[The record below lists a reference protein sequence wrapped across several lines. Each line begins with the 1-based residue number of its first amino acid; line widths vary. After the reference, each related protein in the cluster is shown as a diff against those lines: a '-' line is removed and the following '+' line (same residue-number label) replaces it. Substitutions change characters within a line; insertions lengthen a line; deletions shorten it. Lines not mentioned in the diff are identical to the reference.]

1 MNHDDIKLAIEI
13 LTLGFAVLGG
23 LVALT
28 QWRRDQ
34 AWKRAE
40 KLDALYRDFE
50 GSRLIQI
57 ACKVLDW
64 SRGKFKFQDGEEF
77 RFDEADVLK
86 SLALHGDQELTFTPT
101 QARMR
106 DAYDSMLSFFERLE
120 TAIQNG
126 LVDEKSA
133 VRLFGYWVDHFV
145 SMTEHPESADAAAKY
160 IGRYAN
166 IISFSS
172 LAHRGTGK

>member
-23 LVALT
+23 ILALA

-40 KLDALYRDFE
+40 KLDALYKDFE

-64 SRGKFKFQDGEEF
+64 SRGRFKFQDGEEF
-77 RFDEADVLK
+77 SFHETDVFK
-86 SLALHGDQELTFTPT
+86 SLAIHGDQELTFTPT
-101 QARMR
+101 QTRMR
-106 DAYDSMLSFFERLE
+106 DAYDAMLSFFERLE
-120 TAIQNG
+120 TAIQNR
-126 LVDEKSA
+126 LIDESSA
-133 VRLFGYWVDHFV
+133 VRLFGYWVDHFAT
-145 SMTEHPESADAAAKY
+145 MPEHPESADAAAQY
-160 IGRYAN
+160 VGRYAN

-172 LAHRGTGK
+172 LAHRRIGK

>member
-1 MNHDDIKLAIEI
+1 MTTENAKLLIEA
-13 LTLGFAVLGG
+13 LTLGFALVGG
-23 LVALT
+23 IMALV

-34 AWKRAE
+34 AWRKAD
-40 KLDALYRDFE
+40 KLDSLYREFE

-86 SLALHGDQELTFTPT
+86 SLAIHGDQELTFTPT
-101 QARMR
+101 QTRMR
-106 DAYDSMLSFFERLE
+106 DAYDALLSFFERLE
-120 TAIQNG
+120 TAIQTG
-126 LVDEKSA
+126 LIDEKSA
-133 VRLFGYWVDHFV
+133 IRLFGYWVDHFATV
-145 SMTEHPESADAAAKY
+145 PEHPESADAAAQY
-160 IGRYAN
+160 VGRYAN
-166 IISFSS
+166 IISFNS